1 MPWNYLS
8 RRTHDTSF
16 TLFSIHALRIS
27 CNIFCLFSTYFTNDF
42 TQKNTDIHY
51 YVYNTNVHAIGAI
64 DLWQN
69 QREKKT
75 RKKEA
80 LLLLVD
86 SFDCLFVYSFVY
98 LTGELLSKYTVKF
111 IRKISYLILRIHLC
125 AFLSFRCKAFLNF
138 IFFLT
143 VF

>member
-98 LTGELLSKYTVKF
+98 LTGIAVKIHSEIHSKNSIPYIKHTSLCIPF
-111 IRKISYLILRIHLC
+111 ISL
-125 AFLSFRCKAFLNF
+125 
-138 IFFLT
+138 
-143 VF
+143 